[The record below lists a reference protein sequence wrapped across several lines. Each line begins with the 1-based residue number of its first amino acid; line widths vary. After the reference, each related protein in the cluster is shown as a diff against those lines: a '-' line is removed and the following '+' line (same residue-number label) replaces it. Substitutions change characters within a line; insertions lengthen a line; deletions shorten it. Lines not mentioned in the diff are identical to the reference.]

1 MDETT
6 TVVDALID
14 AVRRNDLVT
23 AQQLV
28 APNVRFV
35 FDAGTPFAADLSLE
49 EFVAGGGRAD
59 VTEIGR
65 EQPTPDTIVRT
76 VQVSGGAVPN
86 LPHPFTQRSTVRVNY
101 GRVAGFVGETD
112 PQTLRDLADLM
123 KQQAAQAAAQA
134 AANVVAGAAGAAAQA
149 AGGSN
154 DPLAA
159 ARQV

>member
-65 EQPTPDTIVRT
+65 EQPAPDTIVRT
-76 VQVSGGAVPN
+76 LQVSGGAVPS
-86 LPHPFTQRSTVRVNY
+86 LPHPFTQRSTVTVKY
-101 GRVAGFVGETD
+101 GRVASFVGETD
-112 PQTLRDLADLM
+112 PQTLRDLAEML
-123 KQQAAQAAAQA
+123 KQEAAAAAAQA
-134 AANVVAGAAGAAAQA
+134 AANVAAGAVAQA
-149 AGGSN
+149 AGGSSN
-154 DPLAA
+154 DPL
-159 ARQV
+159 